1 MRGEFQK
8 KYMMKVLLNF
18 FKKYQVPFTW
28 NYFATSDGKGAIDG
42 IGGEAKSIVR
52 QQDLSKMKNVIAQN
66 ASDFAEVCKANL
78 HRVTTHLITK
88 QQLQK
93 VENLDLW
100 SVSPDVKSISKAR
113 VAVINTDGVLRIWYN
128 DLDMIYPPNL

>member
-1 MRGEFQK
+1 MPHTLSLLDDACSKNKDSLDTLFKVATIQREKMIKVVVRG
-8 KYMMKVLLNF
+8 VNF
-18 FKKYQVPFTW
+18 RKSIWWKFCLIFSKKYQVPFTW

-88 QQLQK
+88 
-93 VENLDLW
+93 
-100 SVSPDVKSISKAR
+100 
-113 VAVINTDGVLRIWYN
+113 
-128 DLDMIYPPNL
+128 

>member
-1 MRGEFQK
+1 MMLAVKIKIALIHSSKLQQFKEK
-8 KYMMKVLLNF
+8 KWLKWWYEGWILEKVYDESLLNL

-88 QQLQK
+88 
-93 VENLDLW
+93 
-100 SVSPDVKSISKAR
+100 
-113 VAVINTDGVLRIWYN
+113 
-128 DLDMIYPPNL
+128 